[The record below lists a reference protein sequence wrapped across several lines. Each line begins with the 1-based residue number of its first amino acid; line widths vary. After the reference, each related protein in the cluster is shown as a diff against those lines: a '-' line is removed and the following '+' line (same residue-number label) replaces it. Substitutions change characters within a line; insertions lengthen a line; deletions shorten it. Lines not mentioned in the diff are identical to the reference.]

1 MIDLRSDTVTLPSQ
15 SMKDF
20 MFNAS
25 LGDDVYGEDP
35 SINLL
40 EEKASKIFGKDNALF
55 VPSGTMANLI
65 SVLSHCNRGEEIILG
80 NKSHIFKYEAGGTS
94 VFGGIHSHQIPNND
108 DGTLNIDDII
118 SSIHLNDDSHYAITR
133 LLCLENTHNLCYGT
147 PIKSEYFKDVKKV
160 ITPFNIS
167 IHIDGARIFNAAI
180 ALDESVKTLAETAD
194 SITCCLSK
202 GLSCPSGSLIMGN
215 HQFINKARRLR
226 KSLGGGMR
234 QAGILAAAGLYALDH
249 MVDRLEED
257 HVNAQQLAQGLD
269 EIHHIKVDLEK
280 VATNLVFFDLESG
293 TISDEGFVQALLKQD
308 VKIDGKGNH
317 RFRMATHFGFINN
330 DIEKVIKAIKFILEK

>member
-15 SMKDF
+15 AMKDF
-20 MFNAS
+20 MFSAP

-40 EEKASKIFGKDNALF
+40 EQKASKLFGKDNALF

-65 SVLSHCNRGEEIILG
+65 SVLSHCNRGEEILLG

-94 VFGGIHSHQIPNND
+94 VFGGIHSHQIHNNN
-108 DGTLNIDDII
+108 DGTLNIEDIV
-118 SSIHLNDDSHYAITR
+118 SSIHTGEDSHHAITR

-147 PIKSEYFKDVKKV
+147 PIKSEYFKDVKKA
-160 ITPFNIS
+160 ITPFNLN

-180 ALDESVKTLAETAD
+180 ALNESVKNLAETAD

-215 HQFINKARRLR
+215 DKFINKARRLR
-226 KSLGGGMR
+226 KALGGGMR

-249 MVDRLEED
+249 MIDRLKED
-257 HVNAQQLAQGLD
+257 HINAQELAQELAN
-269 EIHHIKVDLEK
+269 INNIKIDLK
-280 VATNLVFFDLESG
+280 NVRTNLVFFDLESDA
-293 TISDEGFVQALLKQD
+293 ISDDNFIEALFKQD
-308 VKIDGKGNH
+308 VKIDGKGNR

-330 DIEKVIKAIKFILEK
+330 DIEKVIKAIKFVLEK